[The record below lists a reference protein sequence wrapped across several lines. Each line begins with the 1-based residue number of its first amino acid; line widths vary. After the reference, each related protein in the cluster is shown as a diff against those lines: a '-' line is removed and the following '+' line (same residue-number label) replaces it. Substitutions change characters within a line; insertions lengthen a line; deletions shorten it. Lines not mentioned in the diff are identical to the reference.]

1 MAQRQF
7 YLLVLSGAE
16 YRPARV
22 CRSAWREGGMS
33 HWRRRGRIA
42 TRTLLMA
49 LVITAVARPA
59 LAQERPNSLTL
70 NCAVLTD
77 MVSERGSAVIATGS
91 SLFDRYVANRRFCD
105 ASQTIQPAR
114 LPTLDQP
121 HCFLGYRCI
130 PLGDSD
136 R

>member
-1 MAQRQF
+1 MRR
-7 YLLVLSGAE
+7 LL
-16 YRPARV
+16 
-22 CRSAWREGGMS
+22 
-33 HWRRRGRIA
+33 
-42 TRTLLMA
+42 
-49 LVITAVARPA
+49 TAVAIAAVALPA
-59 LAQERPNSLTL
+59 LAQERPNSMSI

-77 MVSERGSAVIATGS
+77 LVSERGSVVIATGS
-91 SLFDRYVANRRFCD
+91 NLFDRYVANRRFCD

-130 PLGDSD
+130 PLDNSD